1 MSFFQNILKFL
12 SNLLK
17 TQKKAVAGV
26 ASAAVIATAT
36 PFIAKW
42 EGLSLVAYRD
52 IVGVPTV
59 CYGETKGVKMGDRYS
74 VAECREILE
83 SSVAE
88 YYRELQPYIKNKNMP
103 VGVQASL
110 LELAYNVGVTP
121 VKNSTML
128 KLANA
133 GKYKEACQELS
144 KWVKA
149 GGGTVK
155 GLVNR
160 RADSKVNLCLKGL

>member
-1 MSFFQNILKFL
+1 MSLKDKAITAVTVVAL
-12 SNLLK
+12 S
-17 TQKKAVAGV
+17 
-26 ASAAVIATAT
+26 T

-59 CYGETKGVKMGDRYS
+59 CYGETRGVTMKDSYTKQECQDMLK
-74 VAECREILE
+74 VA
-83 SSVAE
+83 VAE
-88 YYRELQPYIKNKNMP
+88 YYNKLKPYMTNPDIP

-110 LELAYNVGVTP
+110 LELAYNVGIGAAGR
-121 VKNSTML
+121 STMM
-128 KLANA
+128 KLANQGKYAEA
-133 GKYKEACQELS
+133 GKELD

-149 GGGTVK
+149 GGGRVK

-160 RADSKVNLCLKGL
+160 RADSKVNLCLTGLKK

>member
-1 MSFFQNILKFL
+1 MSLKD
-12 SNLLK
+12 
-17 TQKKAVAGV
+17 KAITTV
-26 ASAAVIATAT
+26 AVIALST

-59 CYGETKGVKMGDRYS
+59 CYGETRGVTMKDSYTKQQCEDMLK
-74 VAECREILE
+74 VAVE
-83 SSVAE
+83 E
-88 YYRELQPYIKNKNMP
+88 YYNKLKPYMTNPDIP

-110 LELAYNVGVTP
+110 LELAYNVGIGAAGR
-121 VKNSTML
+121 STMM
-128 KLANA
+128 KLANQ
-133 GKYKEACQELS
+133 GKYTEACKELD

-149 GGGTVK
+149 GGGKVK

-160 RADSKVNLCLKGL
+160 RADSKVNLCLAGLKK